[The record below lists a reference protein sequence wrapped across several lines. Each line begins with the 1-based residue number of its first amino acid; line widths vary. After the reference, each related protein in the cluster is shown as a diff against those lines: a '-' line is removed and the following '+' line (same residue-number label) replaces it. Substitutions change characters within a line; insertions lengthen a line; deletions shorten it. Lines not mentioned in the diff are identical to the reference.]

1 MVLSVSMKK
10 DSSSRPQQ
18 PATTSTQLID
28 IYDRSKLRRMIIK
41 LATAS
46 GQMPRTLY
54 LHDVK
59 LFSRDSVKGGA
70 FADIYKGT
78 CRSQEVA
85 VKRLRFF
92 MSQTEEARISNHK
105 VYPIALLRT
114 LLLS

>member
-1 MVLSVSMKK
+1 MVFSMSMNKN
-10 DSSSRPQQ
+10 SSSQPQQ
-18 PATTSTQLID
+18 PATTSTQPID
-28 IYDRSKLRRMIIK
+28 IFDRSKLRRIIIK

-46 GQMPRTLY
+46 GQMPKTLY

-70 FADIYKGT
+70 YADIYKGR
-78 CRSQEVA
+78 CCSQEVA